1 MKELELNSF
10 KKLLFHDVA
19 ESTIECNT
27 FFPLLQEKL
36 KNSKI
41 EFYWCHVF
49 DTSNVNWDSI
59 VDKFNDDL
67 YLNYQKPDFE
77 EDQFNSSRDSF
88 DSLMIKNKIKFIDY
102 AALIRLNYVTFET
115 HNKKLLALLEI
126 DKSITKFNKF
136 RDKSGSMVLEWSN
149 FKIELPFDYSIVG
162 KLNTITIDDV
172 REFTVNYDNF
182 TDKNLLNLFK
192 VTIGQ
197 RVKYDL
203 NKTLLI
209 LEIL

>member
-10 KKLLFHDVA
+10 KKLLFYNGV
-19 ESTIECNT
+19 ESSIECDT
-27 FFPLLQEKL
+27 FYPLIQEKL

-41 EFYWCHVF
+41 EFTWYNTF
-49 DTSNVNWDSI
+49 DTSKVNWDSI
-59 VDKFNDDL
+59 VDKYNENL
-67 YLNYQKPDFE
+67 YVNYEKPIFE
-77 EDQFNSSRDSF
+77 EDQFKSSKESF
-88 DSLMIKNKIKFIDY
+88 DSLLKKNKIKFFEY
-102 AALIRLNYVTFET
+102 GMLIKHNYVTLET

-126 DKSITKFNKF
+126 DKSITKFQKF
-136 RDKSGSMVLEWSN
+136 RNKSGSMNLQCSE
-149 FKIELPFDYSIVG
+149 FEIELPFDYSIVG
-162 KLNTITIDDV
+162 KLNKITIDDI

-209 LEIL
+209 LEII